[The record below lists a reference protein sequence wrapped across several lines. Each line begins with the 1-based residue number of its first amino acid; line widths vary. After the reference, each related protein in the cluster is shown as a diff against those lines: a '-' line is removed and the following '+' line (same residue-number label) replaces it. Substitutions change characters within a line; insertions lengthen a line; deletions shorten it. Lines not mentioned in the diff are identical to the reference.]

1 MSTVSKLS
9 KLRYGCDKFATAE
22 VERFAHFA
30 AEIPRKVGL
39 LQDGQTLL
47 LDSVKQGNIGARAGA
62 HAGRGSR
69 RESLRYP
76 GTPVRRQHI
85 RTTALV
91 SGGLF
96 NGMAGEIFAKSR
108 GELLQAGVNI
118 LVHGFDD
125 SLHSLALGR
134 LIVFVFTRP
143 NGGACFGIE

>member
-1 MSTVSKLS
+1 MATGRILHSESSAENRRKIPDQKLETLEGS
-9 KLRYGCDKFATAE
+9 FIVGACGA
-22 VERFAHFA
+22 RFKTRK
-30 AEIPRKVGL
+30 RKVSG
-39 LQDGQTLL
+39 
-47 LDSVKQGNIGARAGA
+47 
-62 HAGRGSR
+62 H
-69 RESLRYP
+69 
-76 GTPVRRQHI
+76 PVPRQHI

>member
-1 MSTVSKLS
+1 MRQV
-9 KLRYGCDKFATAE
+9 CDGE
-22 VERFAHFA
+22 VEHFADFA
-30 AEIPRKVGL
+30 AEITRSVGL
-39 LQDGQTLL
+39 LRNWQTLL
-47 LDSVKQGNIGARAGA
+47 LDGVEQGNIGAKAGA
-62 HAGRGSR
+62 HAGLGSR
-69 RESLRYP
+69 RESVMYRGAVPKL
-76 GTPVRRQHI
+76 HI

-125 SLHSLALGR
+125 SLHSFALGR